1 MARLLSDWLQSYM
14 HYTSFNE
21 SPDILHF
28 WSGVSAIAAALRRK
42 VWYDQLNF
50 MWYPNF
56 YIIFVGP
63 SGVVAKSTTTSN
75 AARLMHEVPGICFGP
90 NTLTWQ
96 ALVPALNEAQE
107 YYEIAPGNHQEMSCL
122 TFYASELGTLLD
134 PQDRKMIDVLT
145 DLWDGF
151 TDSWKK
157 ATIGRG
163 SEVVANPWLNLIA
176 GTTPTWLSENL
187 PKSALGGG
195 FTSRCVFVYADKK
208 RQLVS
213 YVRRKMQRE
222 MDQAEYQKLRTN
234 LVHDLEDIGM
244 IAGEYEL
251 TENAYA
257 FGDRWYRE
265 LNESPPKIG
274 LTGIFDGY
282 LSRKQGHVHKL
293 AMVLAASRSNERMIE
308 QRDLE
313 TAVRIMDA
321 IEGDMG
327 SVFHYTSRDGV
338 GVYIDDM
345 MQVMRIHRSL
355 PKKALY
361 RVLFNRT
368 AMPSNEFEKA
378 VQSALSA
385 GALVEQIDGNRIVLV
400 YNEAKEG

>member
-1 MARLLSDWLQSYM
+1 MARLLTDWLQTYM
-14 HYTSFNE
+14 RYTQYNE

-50 MWYPNF
+50 VWYPNF

-63 SGVVAKSTTTSN
+63 SGVVAKSTTTNN
-75 AARLMHEVPGICFGP
+75 AAKLMRDVPGICFGP

-96 ALVPALNEAQE
+96 ALLPALNEAQE
-107 YYEIAPGNHQEMSCL
+107 YYEIAPDDHREMSCL
-122 TFYASELGTLLD
+122 TFHASELGSLLD

-163 SEVVANPWLNLIA
+163 KEVVASPWINLVA

-187 PKSALGGG
+187 PKTALGGG

-208 RQLVS
+208 RQLVA
-213 YVRRKMQRE
+213 YVRKNMERMTSKVE
-222 MDQAEYQKLRTN
+222 HSKLREN
-234 LVHDLEDIGM
+234 LVHDLEDIGL
-244 IAGEYEL
+244 IAGEYDL
-251 TENAYA
+251 TEDAYA
-257 FGDRWYRE
+257 YGEQWYTDLHRH
-265 LNESPPKIG
+265 PPKIA
-274 LTGIFDGY
+274 LTGVFDGY

-293 AMVLAASRSNERMIE
+293 AMVLAASRGNIRMIE
-308 QRDLE
+308 RQDLE
-313 TAVRIMDA
+313 AAVRVMDA

-327 SVFHYTSRDGV
+327 SVFHYISHDGAS
-338 GVYIDDM
+338 VYIDDL
-345 MQVMRIHRSL
+345 MQVMRTHKKL
-355 PKKALY
+355 PKMALY

-378 VQSALSA
+378 VQSALHA
-385 GALVEQIDGNRIVLV
+385 GALMEQIDGNRTVLV
-400 YNEAKEG
+400 YSDAKEN